1 MQMSRRAMRMLKRHK
16 RATRRD
22 PGLILTSLMD
32 IFTVLVFFLL
42 IQHESEVQNLPSL
55 DRIKLPS
62 SISTD
67 KPRQTMAILVTKDE
81 IFINDRAVA
90 KVADVLANDSDV
102 IPVIQDTLKNATTNV
117 LVQENATEREVTI
130 LGDREIPY
138 RLLKKIMIS
147 SAQANYNN
155 ISLGVINHT
164 QSTLP

>member
-1 MQMSRRAMRMLKRHK
+1 MQMSRRAMRMQKRHK
-16 RATRRD
+16 RAMQRD
-22 PGLILTSLMD
+22 TGLILTSLMD

-42 IQHESEVQNLPSL
+42 IQHESEVQNLPSH

-62 SISTD
+62 SISSD

-81 IFINDRAVA
+81 IFINDRSIA
-90 KVADVLANDSDV
+90 KVADVLASESEV
-102 IPVIQDTLKNATTNV
+102 IPAILDSLKNATANV

-130 LGDREIPY
+130 LGDRQIPY

-147 SAQANYNN
+147 CAQANYSN